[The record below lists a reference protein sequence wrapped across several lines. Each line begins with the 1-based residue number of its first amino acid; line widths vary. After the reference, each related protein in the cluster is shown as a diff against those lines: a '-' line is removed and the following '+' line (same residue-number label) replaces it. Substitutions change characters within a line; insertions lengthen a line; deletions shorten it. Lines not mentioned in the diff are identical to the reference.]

1 MIMRLTALF
10 IAALAVTAFEH
21 RGAYAQQAP
30 AARAQFALLI
40 GNAKYPDSEYP
51 LKEPINDVR
60 AIAEELR
67 RGGFDV
73 DIGEN
78 LTREAMQRAL
88 AKFYSKLQPGS
99 VGLVYFSGYG
109 VQSARQSY
117 MIPVDAQVWAE
128 ADVRRDGFSLDAAL
142 AEMNS
147 RGSAVKIAILD
158 ASRRN
163 PFERRFR
170 SVSAGL
176 APAAAPTGTLVMYSA
191 APSAVVGDSA
201 SDRGMFAEE
210 LIKQLRAP
218 GLSGEEVFNRTRIAV
233 SRTTRGEQVPWLSS
247 SMTEDYAFYRGAGAA
262 VAVVTPA
269 PLPPAPQPQPAAVT
283 PPPPAAPSPAP
294 AAPAVAAPRPPTPA
308 PPAVAPPPAPPPQQ
322 QATRVDPPAP
332 PPPPPVPAAKINV
345 DDAVIRD
352 LDKRI
357 AQNPKD
363 AAAYYRRGQEFAKGG
378 DYARAIKDFD
388 ETLKL
393 TPKDADAF
401 NNRCWANAILGD
413 LQAALKDCNEA
424 LTIHPRFAD
433 ALDSRG
439 MVNLKLGL
447 SAQAISDYDAVLL
460 IDPRQASSLYGRG
473 MARLRSGNKAGGDS
487 DIAAAKAINPKI
499 AEEFVSY
506 GVR

>member
-1 MIMRLTALF
+1 MMLRLTALF
-10 IAALAVTAFEH
+10 SAALLAVLAVTVAD
-21 RGAYAQQAP
+21 RNAVAQQPNAA
-30 AARAQFALLI
+30 AARQQYALLI
-40 GNAKYPDSEYP
+40 GNAKYPDSETP
-51 LKEPINDVR
+51 LKEPIGDIR
-60 AIAEELR
+60 AVAEELR

-73 DIGEN
+73 EIGEN

-88 AKFYSKLQPGS
+88 ARFYGKLQAGS
-99 VGLVYFSGYG
+99 VGLIYFSGYG
-109 VQSARQSY
+109 IQSARQSY
-117 MIPVDAQVWAE
+117 MLPVDAQVWAE
-128 ADVRRDGFSLDAAL
+128 ADVRRDGVSVDTAL

-176 APAAAPTGTLVMYSA
+176 APVAAPTGTLVMYSA
-191 APSAVVGDSA
+191 APGAVVSDSTG
-201 SDRGMFAEE
+201 DRGMFAEE
-210 LIKQLRAP
+210 LIRQLRTP
-218 GLSGEEVFNRTRIAV
+218 GLSGEEAFNRTRIAV
-233 SRTTRGEQVPWLSS
+233 SRATRGEQVPWLSS
-247 SMTEDYAFYRGAGAA
+247 SMTEDYAFLRGTGSAVAA
-262 VAVVTPA
+262 VS
-269 PLPPAPQPQPAAVT
+269 PPPPSPQPAAVAPP
-283 PPPPAAPSPAP
+283 PPPPAAST
-294 AAPAVAAPRPPTPA
+294 TPA
-308 PPAVAPPPAPPPQQ
+308 PTVTAPKPPPPSAVAPPPPPPVQ

-332 PPPPPVPAAKINV
+332 PPPPPPTLKINV
-345 DDAVIRD
+345 DEAAIRD

-378 DYARAIKDFD
+378 DYARAIRDFD

-413 LQAALKDCNEA
+413 LQSALKDCNEA
-424 LTIHPRFAD
+424 LQIRPRFAD

-439 MVNLKLGL
+439 LVNLKLGAP
-447 SAQAISDYDAVLL
+447 AQAISDYDAVLQM
-460 IDPRQASSLYGRG
+460 DPKQASSLYGRG
-473 MARLRSGNKAGGDS
+473 MARLRSGKAGGDS
-487 DIAAAKAINPKI
+487 DIAAAKVINPKI

>member
-10 IAALAVTAFEH
+10 FAALAVTAFEH

-40 GNAKYPDSEYP
+40 GNAKYPDSESP

-78 LTREAMQRAL
+78 LTREATQRAL
-88 AKFYSKLQPGS
+88 ARFYGKLQPGS

-176 APAAAPTGTLVMYSA
+176 APVAAPTGTLVMYSA
-191 APSAVVGDSA
+191 APSAVIGDSTG
-201 SDRGMFAEE
+201 DRGMFAEE
-210 LIKQLRAP
+210 LIKQLRTP

-247 SMTEDYAFYRGAGAA
+247 SMTEDYAFYRGAGQA

-269 PLPPAPQPQPAAVT
+269 LQPPQPVAVT
-283 PPPPAAPSPAP
+283 PPPPPPAAANPAP
-294 AAPAVAAPRPPTPA
+294 AAPAVAAPRPPA
-308 PPAVAPPPAPPPQQ
+308 PPAVAQQ

-332 PPPPPVPAAKINV
+332 PPPPPAQAATTPAVKINV

-424 LTIHPRFAD
+424 LTIRPRFAD

-487 DIAAAKAINPKI
+487 DIAAAKVINPKI

>member
-1 MIMRLTALF
+1 MIMRLTALVF
-10 IAALAVTAFEH
+10 AALAVTAFEN

-40 GNAKYPDSEYP
+40 GNTKYPDSESP

-67 RGGFDV
+67 RSGFDV

-88 AKFYSKLQPGS
+88 AKFYGKLQPGS

-176 APAAAPTGTLVMYSA
+176 APVAAPTGTLVMYSA

-201 SDRGMFAEE
+201 NDRGMFAEE
-210 LIKQLRAP
+210 LIKQLRTP

-247 SMTEDYAFYRGAGAA
+247 SMTEDYAFYRGAGSAVAA
-262 VAVVTPA
+262 VSPA
-269 PLPPAPQPQPAAVT
+269 SLPPAPQPQPAVVT
-283 PPPPAAPSPAP
+283 LPPPPPVASNPAP
-294 AAPAVAAPRPPTPA
+294 PTPAVAAPRPPT
-308 PPAVAPPPAPPPQQ
+308 VAPPTVAPPPQQ

-332 PPPPPVPAAKINV
+332 PPPATTPPVKINV

-424 LTIHPRFAD
+424 LTIRPRFAD

-439 MVNLKLGL
+439 LVNLKLGL
-447 SAQAISDYDAVLL
+447 SAQAVSDYDAVLA
-460 IDPRQASSLYGRG
+460 IDPKQASSLYGRG

-487 DIAAAKAINPKI
+487 DIAAAKVINPKI